1 MERGQGTDEQEGET
15 KRQAFLK
22 KKDLFLF
29 FFVPLLGIIVLF
41 FILSTINRSYI
52 KNKVED
58 LVKEQLQATAEIL
71 KVNISHFL
79 SENYSFE
86 EIFSFYSGEENI
98 YFMALLDEKKK
109 ILGWHS
115 RFEGYLPLSK
125 KEIGVRDSWTID
137 SPAGK
142 IFNIFTSFRAYD
154 SKIYHIYLG
163 YSLESL
169 EEMIIHSR
177 QNFLILFGVI
187 VGIGIIFFFGIYQ
200 LQKHYLEKEKEAET
214 ERREKERYKEI
225 SAFTSGVAHE
235 IKNPLNSLALLFELL
250 SKKTPEEFKHD
261 ISLGSEEIHKISR
274 VIDQFSATLKP
285 LDLRKETLIFKDLMA
300 DIQGSIHKENIPLQ
314 YEEEGNIVLHADK
327 GLLSQALL
335 NLLRNSLEAT
345 DKGEIRVQAKK
356 HRKKIHIIVQDS
368 GKGMSEEEM
377 KHIFDPFFS
386 KKREGMGIGLYLTK
400 KIIEAHE
407 GNIECKSRLGKGT
420 SFFIQIPGG

>member
-1 MERGQGTDEQEGET
+1 MERGQRTDGQEGET

-79 SENYSFE
+79 SEDYSSE

-98 YFMALLDEKKK
+98 YFMALLDEKKE

-115 RFEGYLPLSK
+115 RFEGYLPLSQKDIGK
-125 KEIGVRDSWTID
+125 KESRTID

-142 IFNIFTSFRAYD
+142 IFNIFTSFRSSD
-154 SKIYHIYLG
+154 SRIYHIYLG

-169 EEMIIHSR
+169 EAMLFRSR

-187 VGIGIIFFFGIYQ
+187 VGIGIIFFLGIYQ
-200 LQKHYLEKEKEAET
+200 IQKHYLEKVKETET

-235 IKNPLNSLALLFELL
+235 IKNPLYSLALLFELL
-250 SKKTPEEFKHD
+250 IKKTPEEFKHD
-261 ISLGSEEIHKISR
+261 ISLGSREVHKISR

-285 LDLRKETLIFKDLMA
+285 LDLKKEKLLFKDLMA
-300 DIQGSIHKENIPLQ
+300 DIQGSIIKEDIDIQ
-314 YEEEGNIVLHADK
+314 YEEEGEVVLHADK

-345 DKGEIRVQAKK
+345 DKGEIRVQVKK
-356 HRKKIHIIVQDS
+356 HRKKILITVQDS

-377 KHIFDPFFS
+377 RHIFDPFYS

-407 GNIECKSRLGKGT
+407 GNIDCQSRLGKGT
-420 SFFIQIPGG
+420 SFVIQIPGG

>member
-1 MERGQGTDEQEGET
+1 MERGQRTDGQEGET

-29 FFVPLLGIIVLF
+29 FFVPLLGIIIIF
-41 FILSTINRSYI
+41 FFLSSINRNYI

-79 SENYSFE
+79 SENYPSE
-86 EIFSFYSGEENI
+86 EIFRFYSGEENI
-98 YFMALLDEKKK
+98 YYMALLDEQKE

-115 RFEGYLPLSK
+115 RFEGYLPLSQK
-125 KEIGVRDSWTID
+125 DIGERESWTID

-142 IFNIFTSFRAYD
+142 IFNVLTSFRAAD
-154 SKIYHIYLG
+154 LKTYHVYLG

-169 EEMIIHSR
+169 EEMLVRSR
-177 QNFLILFGVI
+177 QNFLILFGII
-187 VGIGIIFFFGIYQ
+187 VGIGIIFFLGIYQ
-200 LQKHYLEKEKEAET
+200 LQNHYRQKEKEAET

-235 IKNPLNSLALLFELL
+235 IKNPLNSLALLFELFA
-250 SKKTPEEFKHD
+250 KKMPNEFRQD
-261 ISLGSEEIHKISR
+261 ISSGSGEVQKISR
-274 VIDQFSATLKP
+274 VIDHFSASLKP
-285 LDLRKETLIFKDLMA
+285 LDLKKEKLSLKGLMA
-300 DIQGSIHKENIPLQ
+300 DIQGSIIKENINIQ
-314 YEEEGNIVLHADK
+314 YEEEREVVLFADK

-335 NLLRNSLEAT
+335 NLLQNSLEAT

-356 HRKKIHIIVQDS
+356 HRKKILITVQDS

-377 KHIFDPFFS
+377 RHIFDPFFS
-386 KKREGMGIGLYLTK
+386 KKKEGMGIGLYLTK

-407 GNIECKSRLGKGT
+407 GKIECESRLGKGT
-420 SFFIQIPGG
+420 SFLIQIPGG